1 MSAAKTGTPWALS
14 CSASSCRVLVL
25 PVPVAPATSPC
36 RLSMASG
43 IRIVDVAEVVG
54 VQHQAAELERRPLE
68 GIAGCDGRGDRI
80 VGTGTS
86 SDSASVVVGC
96 ASGVSVMPGA

>member
-43 IRIVDVAEVVG
+43 IRMWTPPRSSAFNIRPPSSSAG
-54 VQHQAAELERRPLE
+54 PSKAYPGATAAEI
-68 GIAGCDGRGDRI
+68 GS
-80 VGTGTS
+80 VGTGASTG
-86 SDSASVVVGC
+86 SASVVVGC